1 MFLRTHR
8 NTKHAAKFYRLN
20 AGLSRTPSQT
30 TLSFSTE
37 GNAQT
42 NKVYVQERAKR
53 NLELDRLAA
62 ASGLPWQIQ
71 GGMLCSR
78 PPVITPDVEDWVE
91 RYFLLQ
97 EKRDSAKF
105 SDYEKLLYPR
115 LADSIKYDVEGS
127 QQEAPEDGESSQE
140 ATAGSEGELID
151 SEEQFMKE
159 EIDIED
165 VLNDEVN
172 LDDYLVV
179 DEAET
184 DNLVEDELEDGGFGP
199 RITEADIANDRTT
212 VNRRL
217 QEYVYL
223 LVKKNDPQTGKAK
236 WFFPYTAK
244 IAGDDTDE
252 QNLDSKRPLKY
263 FAVDSVGDIVGKE
276 VQDDLYVYGN
286 GPSAYYSVEYDDKR
300 KSETGYFGTKIF
312 FYKSQV
318 WGQTE
323 DPPIKLH
330 PDVQEFAWVARDEVE
345 EYLGEE
351 DEEFGKYMAKVLW

>member
-1 MFLRTHR
+1 MFSRANR
-8 NTKHAAKFYRLN
+8 NAKHAAKFYRSN
-20 AGLSRTPSQT
+20 SRILRTS
-30 TLSFSTE
+30 LFANRGFSTE
-37 GNAQT
+37 ESVQT
-42 NKVYVQERAKR
+42 NKMYVKERAEK

-97 EKRDSAKF
+97 EKRDRAKF

-115 LADSIKYDVEGS
+115 LADNIVYDLENDEQDVSG
-127 QQEAPEDGESSQE
+127 DGEGNNEEVVEITEGGSSDE
-140 ATAGSEGELID
+140 D
-151 SEEQFMKE
+151 EEVIEE

-165 VLNDEVN
+165 VLNDEIN
-172 LDDYLVV
+172 LEDYLVV
-179 DEAET
+179 DEADA
-184 DNLVEDELEDGGFGP
+184 DNLAEDELVDGGFGP

-223 LVKKNDPQTGKAK
+223 LVKKNDPQTGRAK
-236 WFFPYTAK
+236 WFFPYTSN
-244 IAGDDTDE
+244 DSQQ
-252 QNLDSKRPLKY
+252 QNLDSKKPLKY
-263 FAVDSVGDIVGKE
+263 SAVDSIGEVVGNE
-276 VQDDLYVYGN
+276 VQGDLYVYGN
-286 GPSAYYSVEYDDKR
+286 GPSAYYSEEYDDKK

-330 PDVQEFAWVARDEVE
+330 PDVQEYAWVARDEVE
-345 EYLGEE
+345 EYFGEE
-351 DEEFGKYMAKVLW
+351 DAEFAKYMTKVLW